1 MRLFHSAP
9 KAPPANR
16 MLELARIVCAEEGI
30 SLDPESET
38 HFRNLQMPRV
48 FHCGGSCPFLFWI
61 KSTEPEQCPI
71 CGRRVSELVPD
82 LSLKSMPPEM
92 RSEIAAEVH
101 MRYSSRCFREAKF
114 AAAEASLTRVL
125 ELRPNFED
133 AYHNRAQVRNAMN
146 RFAAAIEDCDAVM
159 KINPKGADTLVTRAG
174 LKLQTA
180 DLTGAI
186 DDATRAIEMG
196 SKKPFAYFVRG
207 MARLQTNQVFPACG
221 DLRLY
226 LKLDPGAPRA
236 AKVRE
241 ILERFGGS

>member
-1 MRLFHSAP
+1 
-9 KAPPANR
+9 
-16 MLELARIVCAEEGI
+16 
-30 SLDPESET
+30 
-38 HFRNLQMPRV
+38 
-48 FHCGGSCPFLFWI
+48 
-61 KSTEPEQCPI
+61 
-71 CGRRVSELVPD
+71 
-82 LSLKSMPPEM
+82 
-92 RSEIAAEVH
+92 
-101 MRYSSRCFREAKF
+101 
-114 AAAEASLTRVL
+114 
-125 ELRPNFED
+125 
-133 AYHNRAQVRNAMN
+133 MN